1 MDLGIRPSG
10 PCALFIERKKKERD
24 GRSNRRI
31 IKARGRPPDI
41 YITLTE
47 TEKHQDAAVNTID
60 SSCRGQYPSSVCPHQ
75 VEIEKR
81 SLSLSLHIYS
91 GINRQ
96 VRSSLKALD
105 VTNLH

>member
-1 MDLGIRPSG
+1 MDLGIRASG

-60 SSCRGQYPSSVCPHQ
+60 SSRRGQYPSSVCPHQ

-81 SLSLSLHIYS
+81 SLSLYISTVESIDRHAA
-91 GINRQ
+91 
-96 VRSSLKALD
+96 V
-105 VTNLH
+105 